1 MIVAQRAAVLAVALV
16 LAGCGSNTPPAA
28 SPSASSQP
36 TPAQAAASPSSVA
49 TEAPT
54 AVPTP
59 SVSPTSEPTPTPTPT
74 PTPPLFDVTTFL
86 KVFDSMAV
94 TKHYPATSGAKVW
107 SLYLTAVKAD
117 PALGRLLGKQ
127 AASTNPKKT
136 APTVQ
141 VCAGQAPNPDGIT
154 FSQYEDFQA
163 ACGDALPRL
172 IWYIN
177 HNRDAKALPL
187 LRALVGY
194 IVHNNNLG
202 KWSDVGDAGT
212 TFWWRPW
219 MVASVKQYADYLDG
233 SCGGPAGLGTC

>member
-1 MIVAQRAAVLAVALV
+1 MIVACRAAVLAAALV
-16 LAGCGSNTPPAA
+16 LAGCGSAPAPA
-28 SPSASSQP
+28 TSPSATPQP
-36 TPAQAAASPSSVA
+36 TATEAAPASSSPAPTEVPSASPAPTASP

-54 AVPTP
+54 PTP
-59 SVSPTSEPTPTPTPT
+59 V
-74 PTPPLFDVTTFL
+74 PPLFDSTAFL

-94 TKHYPATSGAKVW
+94 TKQYPATSGAKVW
-107 SLYLTAVKAD
+107 SLYQTTVKAD
-117 PALGRLLGKQ
+117 PALGRLLGKE
-127 AASTNPKKT
+127 AASTNPKEM

-154 FSQYEDFQA
+154 FSQYEDFQG

-194 IVHNNNLG
+194 IVHNDNLG
-202 KWSDVGDAGT
+202 KWSDVGDAST
-212 TFWWRPW
+212 TFFWRPW
-219 MVASVKQYADYLDG
+219 MVHSVRQFADHLDG